1 MIDPSTEA
9 PPQRPSPPPAPGRRN
24 DLLLL
29 ALAALLVGGGAWYW
43 LTRPAAPAPSA
54 APLAPPVAEAA
65 PAPAPAAPLAPVPA
79 ERQQALLDAVSPHAG
94 LRGWLAREGVV
105 ERWALVTDN
114 LAEGASPRKAL
125 AFLAPERPF
134 TVAERG
140 GATVMSAEGYRR
152 YDTFAAA
159 VASVDAAA
167 AAAAYRALHGPLEA
181 AYRALGYP
189 EGSLDAVTARALRRL
204 AAARP
209 IDGEVALVAAPEGAA
224 WSYADPRLEALGAV
238 EKHLLRMGPRNGRL
252 ISAKA
257 AELERALGL
266 PPPPP

>member
-1 MIDPSTEA
+1 MIFQSSEA
-9 PPQRPSPPPAPGRRN
+9 PTKSPSAPPSPGRRN
-24 DLLLL
+24 DLVLLGL
-29 ALAALLVGGGAWYW
+29 AVLLVGGGVWYW
-43 LTRPAAPAPSA
+43 FSRAPAPPAVPPAAP
-54 APLAPPVAEAA
+54 VAEVV
-65 PAPAPAAPLAPVPA
+65 PAAPPAAPVAPVPA

-114 LAEGASPRKAL
+114 LAEGASPRRAL

-134 TVAERG
+134 TVADRG

-152 YDTFAAA
+152 YDAFAAA

-167 AAAAYRALHGPLEA
+167 AASAYRALHGPLEA

-189 EGSLDAVTARALRRL
+189 EGSLDGVTARALRRL

-224 WSYADPRLEALGAV
+224 WSYADPRLEALSAV

-266 PPPPP
+266 PAPPP